1 MLLGL
6 MGVGSD
12 SEKLT
17 VDSMSSCWGEILLHR
32 AENLAAVGASACPA
46 GSAPMVRNECVPARS
61 AQNRR
66 LVKIMLTQKP
76 TRLSF
81 RILAMPRGKLK
92 ISRTPLP
99 KTPTGID
106 GLDEVTGGGLP
117 TGRTTLVCGS
127 AGCGKTLFAMEFLAH
142 GALQYGEPGVCM
154 EFEEAPDKLTA
165 NVRSLGLDLRELVKR
180 KKLLVDHVRVERNEI
195 EETGE
200 YNLEGLFIRLG
211 HAVDAIK
218 AKRVGLDSIETLFAG
233 LSDAAVLRA
242 ELRRLFRWLDDRN
255 LTAIVTGERGN
266 GTLTRHGLEEYI
278 ADCVIL
284 LDHRVNEQIST
295 RRLRIVKYRGTAH
308 GTDEYPYMIDDDGI
322 SVLPITSLALAH
334 KASAARVST
343 GVSGLDEMLGGKG
356 FFRGSSV
363 LVSGTAGTG
372 KSSVAARFTSAA
384 CARGESCL
392 YFAFEESPSQIIRN
406 MRSVGIDLEPLIQ
419 KGLLHFH
426 AVRPTSTGLEGH
438 LAGMQKL
445 VKRLRPNVV
454 VVDPITSIVSVSGIY
469 GVKSMLTRLVDF
481 LKVQQITS
489 MFTNLTFGRNREERT
504 EEGISSL
511 MDTWIV
517 LWDGERNGQRT
528 RGLYVVKSRGM
539 AHSRELRELA
549 VSRKGIELGNVMTGD
564 GLATSGAG

>member
-1 MLLGL
+1 
-6 MGVGSD
+6 
-12 SEKLT
+12 
-17 VDSMSSCWGEILLHR
+17 
-32 AENLAAVGASACPA
+32 
-46 GSAPMVRNECVPARS
+46 
-61 AQNRR
+61 
-66 LVKIMLTQKP
+66 
-76 TRLSF
+76 
-81 RILAMPRGKLK
+81 MPRARLQ
-92 ISRTPLP
+92 SPRTPLP

-106 GLDEVTGGGLP
+106 GLDEVTSGGLP
-117 TGRTTLVCGS
+117 KGRTTLVCGS
-127 AGCGKTLFAMEFLAH
+127 AGCGKTLLAMEFLVH

-154 EFEEAPDKLTA
+154 EFEEAPDKLAA
-165 NVRSLGLDLRELVKR
+165 NVRSLGLDLDDLVKR
-180 KKLLVDHVRVERNEI
+180 KKLLVDHVRIERNEV

-211 HAVDAIK
+211 YAVDAIK
-218 AKRVGLDSIETLFAG
+218 AKRVVLDSVESLFAG
-233 LSDAAVLRA
+233 LSDVAVLRA
-242 ELRRLFRWLDDRN
+242 ELRRLFRWLDDHN
-255 LTAIVTGERGN
+255 LTAIVTAERGN
-266 GTLTRHGLEEYI
+266 GTLTRHGLEEYL

-308 GTDEYPYMIDDDGI
+308 GTDEYPYMIDADGL
-322 SVLPITSLALAH
+322 SVLPITSLALTH
-334 KASAARVST
+334 KASTARVST
-343 GVSGLDEMLGGKG
+343 GIAGFDKMLGGRG

-363 LVSGTAGTG
+363 LVSGTSGTG
-372 KSSVAARFTSAA
+372 KSSIAAKFASAA
-384 CARGESCL
+384 CARGETCL
-392 YFAFEESPSQIIRN
+392 YFAFEESPDQIIRN
-406 MRSVGIDLEPLIQ
+406 MRSVGADLEPWVK

-445 VKRLRPNVV
+445 VKRLEPKVV

-517 LWDGERNGQRT
+517 LTEGERNGQRI
-528 RGLYVVKSRGM
+528 RGLYVVKARGM
-539 AHSRELRELA
+539 AHSRELRE
-549 VSRKGIELGNVMTGD
+549 VIVTDKGVELGEAMTGD
-564 GLATSGAG
+564 RLDGSAGD

>member
-1 MLLGL
+1 
-6 MGVGSD
+6 
-12 SEKLT
+12 
-17 VDSMSSCWGEILLHR
+17 
-32 AENLAAVGASACPA
+32 
-46 GSAPMVRNECVPARS
+46 
-61 AQNRR
+61 
-66 LVKIMLTQKP
+66 
-76 TRLSF
+76 
-81 RILAMPRGKLK
+81 MPHGKLK
-92 ISRTPLP
+92 ISRTQLP

-117 TGRTTLVCGS
+117 KGRTTLVCGS
-127 AGCGKTLFAMEFLAH
+127 PGCGKTLLAMEFLVH
-142 GALQYGEPGVCM
+142 GTLQYGEPGVCM

-180 KKLLVDHVRVERNEI
+180 KKLSVDHVRIERNEV

-211 HAVDAIK
+211 HAVDEIK
-218 AKRVGLDSIETLFAG
+218 AKRVVLDSIESLFAG
-233 LSDAAVLRA
+233 LSDAAILRA

-255 LTAIVTGERGN
+255 LTAIVTGERGNN

-295 RRLRIVKYRGTAH
+295 RRLRIVKYRGTSH
-308 GTDEYPYMIDDDGI
+308 GTDEYPYLIDDDGV
-322 SVLPITSLALAH
+322 SVLPITSLALTH

-343 GVSGLDEMLGGKG
+343 GISGLDEMLVRKG

-372 KSSVAARFTSAA
+372 KSSIAARFANAA
-384 CARGESCL
+384 CARGEDCL
-392 YFAFEESPSQIIRN
+392 YFAFEESPNQITRN
-406 MRSVGIDLEPLIQ
+406 MRSVGIDLEQWIQ

-445 VKRLRPNVV
+445 VKRLRPSVV

-481 LKVQQITS
+481 LKVQQVTS

-504 EEGISSL
+504 EEGVSSL

-539 AHSRELRELA
+539 AHSRELRELV

>member
-1 MLLGL
+1 
-6 MGVGSD
+6 
-12 SEKLT
+12 
-17 VDSMSSCWGEILLHR
+17 
-32 AENLAAVGASACPA
+32 
-46 GSAPMVRNECVPARS
+46 
-61 AQNRR
+61 
-66 LVKIMLTQKP
+66 
-76 TRLSF
+76 
-81 RILAMPRGKLK
+81 
-92 ISRTPLP
+92 
-99 KTPTGID
+99 
-106 GLDEVTGGGLP
+106 
-117 TGRTTLVCGS
+117 
-127 AGCGKTLFAMEFLAH
+127 
-142 GALQYGEPGVCM
+142 M

-165 NVRSLGLDLRELVKR
+165 NVLSMGLDLRELVKR
-180 KKLLVDHVRVERNEI
+180 KKLSVDHVRIERNEV

-211 HAVDAIK
+211 HAVDEIK
-218 AKRVGLDSIETLFAG
+218 AKRVVLDSIESLFAG
-233 LSDAAVLRA
+233 LSDAAILRA
-242 ELRRLFRWLDDRN
+242 ELRRLFRWLDERH
-255 LTAIVTGERGN
+255 LTAIITGERGTN

-334 KASAARVST
+334 KAPTTRVST

-356 FFRGSSV
+356 FYRGSSV

-372 KSSVAARFTSAA
+372 KSSIAARFASAA
-384 CARGESCL
+384 CARSENCL
-392 YFAFEESPSQIIRN
+392 YFAFEESPNQIIRN
-406 MRSVGIDLEPLIQ
+406 MRSVGVDLDLWVQ
-419 KGLLHFH
+419 KDLLHFH

-445 VKRLRPNVV
+445 VKRLRPDVV

-489 MFTNLTFGRNREERT
+489 MFTNLTFGRNREVRT

-517 LWDGERNGQRT
+517 LWDGERNGKRT
-528 RGLYVVKSRGM
+528 RGIYVVKSRGM
-539 AHSRELRELA
+539 AHSRELRELV
-549 VSRKGIELGNVMTGD
+549 VSRDGVELSNVMTGF
-564 GLATSGAG
+564 GLATTVAG

>member
-1 MLLGL
+1 
-6 MGVGSD
+6 
-12 SEKLT
+12 
-17 VDSMSSCWGEILLHR
+17 
-32 AENLAAVGASACPA
+32 
-46 GSAPMVRNECVPARS
+46 
-61 AQNRR
+61 
-66 LVKIMLTQKP
+66 MLTPKP
-76 TRLSF
+76 ELLSF
-81 RILAMPRGKLK
+81 SQPAMPHAKLK
-92 ISRTPLP
+92 ISRTPLA
-99 KTPTGID
+99 KTATGID

-117 TGRTTLVCGS
+117 KGRTTLVCGS
-127 AGCGKTLFAMEFLAH
+127 PGCGKTLLAMEFLVH

-165 NVRSLGLDLRELVKR
+165 NVRSLGLDLRALEKR
-180 KKLLVDHVRVERNEI
+180 KKLLVDYVRVERNEI

-211 HAVDAIK
+211 HAVDAIN
-218 AKRVGLDSIETLFAG
+218 AKRVVLDSIETLFAG

-255 LTAIVTGERGN
+255 LTAIVTAERGN

-334 KASAARVST
+334 KAPTTRVST
-343 GVSGLDEMLGGKG
+343 GISGLDEILGGKG

-372 KSSVAARFTSAA
+372 KSSVAARFANAA
-384 CARGESCL
+384 CARGENCL

-406 MRSVGIDLEPLIQ
+406 MRSVGIDLERWIQ

-445 VKRLRPNVV
+445 VKQLRPSVV

-481 LKVQQITS
+481 LKVQQITA
-489 MFTNLTFGRNREERT
+489 MFTNLTFGRTREERT

-539 AHSRELRELA
+539 AHSREPRELL
-549 VSRKGIELGNVMTGD
+549 VRNKGVELGNVMTSD
-564 GLATSGAG
+564 RSATTVAG

>member
-1 MLLGL
+1 
-6 MGVGSD
+6 
-12 SEKLT
+12 
-17 VDSMSSCWGEILLHR
+17 
-32 AENLAAVGASACPA
+32 
-46 GSAPMVRNECVPARS
+46 
-61 AQNRR
+61 
-66 LVKIMLTQKP
+66 
-76 TRLSF
+76 
-81 RILAMPRGKLK
+81 MPHDKLK
-92 ISRTPLP
+92 TSRVQLP

-117 TGRTTLVCGS
+117 KGRTTLVCGN
-127 AGCGKTLFAMEFLAH
+127 AGCGKTLLAMEFLVH

-154 EFEEAPDKLTA
+154 EFEEATEKLTA
-165 NVRSLGLDLRELVKR
+165 NVRSLGLDLRALVKR
-180 KKLLVDHVRVERNEI
+180 KKLLIDHVVIERNEI

-200 YNLEGLFIRLG
+200 YNLDGLFIRLG
-211 HAVDAIK
+211 HAVDSIK
-218 AKRVGLDSIETLFAG
+218 AKRVVLDSIETLFAG
-233 LSDAAVLRA
+233 LTDAAILRA
-242 ELRRLFRWLDDRN
+242 ELRRLFHWLDDRN
-255 LTAIVTGERGN
+255 LTAIVTAERGN
-266 GTLTRHGLEEYI
+266 NGMLTRHGLEEYI

-308 GTDEYPYMIDDDGI
+308 GTDEYPYMIDDDGV

-334 KASAARVST
+334 KAPAARVST
-343 GVSGLDEMLGGKG
+343 GVSGLDEMLGKKG

-372 KSSVAARFTSAA
+372 KSSIAAKFASSA
-384 CARGESCL
+384 CSRGENCL

-406 MRSVGIDLEPLIQ
+406 MRSVGINLEPWIQ
-419 KGLLHFH
+419 KRLLHFH

-445 VKRLRPNVV
+445 VKNLQPSVV

-481 LKVQQITS
+481 LKVQEITS

-511 MDTWIV
+511 MDTWMV

-539 AHSRELRELA
+539 AHSRELRELV
-549 VSRKGIELGNVMTGD
+549 VSHKGVELGDVMTGS
-564 GLATSGAG
+564 GLVTVVAG

>member
-1 MLLGL
+1 M
-6 MGVGSD
+6 
-12 SEKLT
+12 
-17 VDSMSSCWGEILLHR
+17 
-32 AENLAAVGASACPA
+32 P
-46 GSAPMVRNECVPARS
+46 RNEFVPARA
-61 AQNRR
+61 AQNPV
-66 LVKIMLTQKP
+66 LLKYLTPKAQG
-76 TRLSF
+76 LSSSNP
-81 RILAMPRGKLK
+81 AMPRGKLK
-92 ISRTPLP
+92 TSRTPLP

-117 TGRTTLVCGS
+117 KGRTTLVCGS
-127 AGCGKTLFAMEFLAH
+127 PGCGKTLLAMEFLVH
-142 GALQYGEPGVCM
+142 GALQFGEPGVCM

-180 KKLLVDHVRVERNEI
+180 KKLLVDHVLVERNEI

-211 HAVDAIK
+211 HEVDAIK
-218 AKRVGLDSIETLFAG
+218 AKRVVLDSIETLFAG

-255 LTAIVTGERGN
+255 LTAIVTAERGS

-284 LDHRVNEQIST
+284 LDHRVNEQVST
-295 RRLRIVKYRGTAH
+295 RRLRIVKYRGTSH

-322 SVLPITSLALAH
+322 SVLPITSLALTH
-334 KASAARVST
+334 KAPTTRVST
-343 GVSGLDEMLGGKG
+343 GVSGLDKMLGGKG

-372 KSSVAARFTSAA
+372 KSSIAAKFASAA
-384 CARGESCL
+384 CTRGESCL
-392 YFAFEESPSQIIRN
+392 YFAFEESPAQIVRN
-406 MRSVGIDLEPLIQ
+406 MRSIGIDLEPWIQ
-419 KGLLHFH
+419 KRLLHFH

-445 VKRLRPNVV
+445 VKRLRPDVV

-539 AHSRELRELA
+539 AHSRELRELV
-549 VSRKGIELGNVMTGD
+549 VSRKGVELGNVMTGD
-564 GLATSGAG
+564 GLATAVAG